1 MKGRIE
7 SPGMRRVDL
16 RIIIIPLMGRRN
28 RSSAVICSSSSSSC
42 SSSSLFFGEGRI
54 GERGRSTMM
63 MMRTALLIAQIEII
77 LNRVLGLIQ
86 GQFHHLRRT
95 AFRR

>member
-28 RSSAVICSSSSSSC
+28 RSSAVICSSSCC

>member
-28 RSSAVICSSSSSSC
+28 RSSAVICSSSCC

-86 GQFHHLRRT
+86 GQFYHLRRT